1 MSDTEEM
8 EVEVVETE
16 TEEVEP
22 EAELSVLD
30 ALKEVRQIM
39 KN

>member
-8 EVEVVETE
+8 VVE

-30 ALKEVRQIM
+30 ALKEVSNSTSRHYRRT
-39 KN
+39 